1 VAKKLRID
9 LEELRWAFDDHV
21 REYAWVLDTESG
33 EVLQL
38 MEDAELPLPLEEIEA
53 DETGRFLE
61 IEADDSAEAY
71 RDMQLFTATVTD
83 SRLRDLLDVAIAGKG
98 AFRRFKDVLGG
109 APEERQRWF
118 RFQEERVNNR
128 IRAWLAENDIETT
141 EG

>member
-1 VAKKLRID
+1 MAKKLRID